1 MIRSM
6 TGFGE
11 ASGEFHS
18 VHYFVE
24 VRSLN
29 NRHFKAVIRLPDSL
43 MALEGEIEA
52 DLRRRLSR
60 GSVTFTATIADSS
73 ANAAYSINHKALAS
87 YIAQLEQTPQIASGS
102 VKIDIAPLLT
112 LPGVLQPP
120 TNEEERLERARGALL
135 KLMEKAAAGLL
146 EMRAREGRA
155 LRTDLLSQRD
165 LIAEQL
171 KIIQSHAPE
180 IVSEYENRL
189 KARVE
194 MMLKDA
200 ELIASPPDLI
210 REIAVYAE
218 RSDISEEITRLSEHL
233 VHFDELLTGVT
244 RHGATTK
251 ADADA
256 TVAGA
261 KPVGRTLDF
270 LTQEMLREANTMGS
284 KSPHSVISRCIVEIK
299 GAIDR
304 IKEQVQNIE

>member
-1 MIRSM
+1 M

-11 ASGEFHS
+11 ASGSFGG

-29 NRHFKAVIRLPDSL
+29 NRHFKATIRLPDEL
-43 MALEGEIEA
+43 LALEGEIESE
-52 DLRRRLSR
+52 LRRRLSR
-60 GSVTFTATIADSS
+60 GSVTFTATVADQSEH
-73 ANAAYSINHKALAS
+73 AAYTINHKALAS
-87 YIAQLEQTPQIASGS
+87 YIAQLQQTPQISGGA
-102 VKIDIAPLLT
+102 VKIDIAPLLS

-120 TNEEERLERARGALL
+120 INEEERLERSRGAMLALL
-135 KLMEKAAAGLL
+135 EKACSELVA
-146 EMRAREGRA
+146 MRTREGKSIVA
-155 LRTDLLSQRD
+155 DLTAQHD
-165 LIAEQL
+165 VIAEQL
-171 KIIQSHAPE
+171 KIVQHHAPQV
-180 IVSEYENRL
+180 VSEYENRL
-189 KARVE
+189 KTRVE

-218 RSDISEEITRLSEHL
+218 RSDISEEIVRLSEHL
-233 VHFDELLTGVT
+233 RHFTELLSG
-244 RHGATTK
+244 RGGA
-251 ADADA
+251 DRG
-256 TVAGA
+256 AGGEGGLGG

-284 KSPHSVISRCIVEIK
+284 KSPHSVISRCVVEIK